1 MPDEMMTLLA
11 DRNVELEKQLA
22 ESQAEVKRL
31 TALNTRYREVILVQE
46 TRIRQGGLQNP
57 DEVASDTFAALM
69 GSQKS

>member
-31 TALNTRYREVILVQE
+31 TALVMKYKNVILAQE
-46 TRIRQGGLQNP
+46 SRIRQGGLQNP
-57 DEVASDTFAALM
+57 DEVAGDTFAALM
-69 GSQKS
+69 GAGV